1 MARIEIRIS
10 DIEKLNLDNLKQ
22 QLGVTTSELFR
33 EFLNSYDIGSR
44 KEKLKEL
51 EEEKKKIRKELFKIY
66 SELRENYLPYR
77 IVLEILR
84 DNPDYTK
91 NKKIN
96 FQKKDRLEKLDEL
109 RVKRDSFKARLKTI
123 EINLE
128 KHKL

>member
-10 DIEKLNLDNLKQ
+10 DTEKLNLDILKQ

-33 EFLNSYDIGSR
+33 EFLNSYDIGSK
-44 KEKLKEL
+44 KEKLKKL
-51 EEEKKKIRKELFKIY
+51 EEEKKSIRKELFKIY

>member
-10 DIEKLNLDNLKQ
+10 DTEKLNLDNLKQ

-33 EFLNSYDIGSR
+33 EFLNFYDIGSR

-91 NKKIN
+91 DKKIN

-128 KHKL
+128 KHKI

>member
-1 MARIEIRIS
+1 MRPPSSRWAFGLGRHSGAPRGRAARGIRA
-10 DIEKLNLDNLKQ
+10 LPRHQRGRPHGWLDLDD
-22 QLGVTTSELFR
+22 GSE
-33 EFLNSYDIGSR
+33 NI
-44 KEKLKEL
+44 
-51 EEEKKKIRKELFKIY
+51 
-66 SELRENYLPYR
+66 

>member
-10 DIEKLNLDNLKQ
+10 DTEKLNLDNLKQ

-91 NKKIN
+91 DKKIN

-109 RVKRDSFKARLKTI
+109 RVKRDRFKARLKTI

-128 KHKL
+128 KHKI

>member
-10 DIEKLNLDNLKQ
+10 DKEKLNLDNLKR

-33 EFLNSYDIGSR
+33 EFLNSYDIGSK

-51 EEEKKKIRKELFKIY
+51 EEEKKNIRKELFKIY

-91 NKKIN
+91 TKKIN

-109 RVKRDSFKARLKTI
+109 RIKRDSLKARLKTI

-128 KHKL
+128 KHKI

>member
-10 DIEKLNLDNLKQ
+10 DTEKLNLDNLKQ

-51 EEEKKKIRKELFKIY
+51 EEEKKSIRKELFKIY

>member
-10 DIEKLNLDNLKQ
+10 DTEKLNLDNLKQ
-22 QLGVTTSELFR
+22 QLGVTTSELFM
-33 EFLNSYDIGSR
+33 EFLNFYDIGSR

-91 NKKIN
+91 TKKIN

-109 RVKRDSFKARLKTI
+109 RIKRDSLKARLKTI

-128 KHKL
+128 KHKI

>member
-10 DIEKLNLDNLKQ
+10 DIEKSNLDNLKQ

-33 EFLNSYDIGSR
+33 EFLNSYDISSK

-51 EEEKKKIRKELFKIY
+51 EEEKKSIRRELFKIY

-91 NKKIN
+91 TKKIN

>member
-10 DIEKLNLDNLKQ
+10 DTEKLNLDILKQ

-33 EFLNSYDIGSR
+33 EFLNSYDIGSK
-44 KEKLKEL
+44 KEKIKEL
-51 EEEKKKIRKELFKIY
+51 EEEKKSIRKELFKIY

-109 RVKRDSFKARLKTI
+109 RVKRDSVKARLKTI

>member
-10 DIEKLNLDNLKQ
+10 DTEKLNLDNLKQ

-33 EFLNSYDIGSR
+33 EFLNSYDIGSK
-44 KEKLKEL
+44 KEKLKKL
-51 EEEKKKIRKELFKIY
+51 EEEKKNIRKELFKIY

>member
-51 EEEKKKIRKELFKIY
+51 EEEKKKIRKELFRPRVVF
-66 SELRENYLPYR
+66 LRETDHLNLYY
-77 IVLEILR
+77 
-84 DNPDYTK
+84 N
-91 NKKIN
+91 KIN
-96 FQKKDRLEKLDEL
+96 VFKK
-109 RVKRDSFKARLKTI
+109 S
-123 EINLE
+123 
-128 KHKL
+128 

>member
-10 DIEKLNLDNLKQ
+10 DKEKLNLDNLKR

-33 EFLNSYDIGSR
+33 EFLNSYDIGSK

-51 EEEKKKIRKELFKIY
+51 EEEKKNIRKELFKIY

-91 NKKIN
+91 DKKIN

-128 KHKL
+128 KHKI

>member
-10 DIEKLNLDNLKQ
+10 DKEKLNLDNLKR

-33 EFLNSYDIGSR
+33 EFLNSYDIGSK

-51 EEEKKKIRKELFKIY
+51 EEEKKNIRKELFKIY

-91 NKKIN
+91 DKKIN

-109 RVKRDSFKARLKTI
+109 RIKRDSLKARLKTI

-128 KHKL
+128 KHKI

>member
-10 DIEKLNLDNLKQ
+10 DTEKLNLDILKQ

-33 EFLNSYDIGSR
+33 EFLNSYDIGSK
-44 KEKLKEL
+44 KEKLKKL
-51 EEEKKKIRKELFKIY
+51 EEEKKNIRKELFKIY

-84 DNPDYTK
+84 DHPDYTK
-91 NKKIN
+91 TKKIN

-128 KHKL
+128 KHKI

>member
-10 DIEKLNLDNLKQ
+10 DTEKLNLDNLKQ

-33 EFLNSYDIGSR
+33 EFLNSYDISSK

-51 EEEKKKIRKELFKIY
+51 EEEKKSIRKELFKIY

>member
-10 DIEKLNLDNLKQ
+10 DIEKSNLDNLKQ

-51 EEEKKKIRKELFKIY
+51 EEDKKKIRKELFKIY

-91 NKKIN
+91 DKKIN

-109 RVKRDSFKARLKTI
+109 RVKRDSLKARLKTI

-128 KHKL
+128 KHKI